1 MQALRHRRATSGAL
15 VLLVASAP
23 LLAQPGGQGSP
34 ERDKHDAGR
43 PAYDPRRGL
52 DADGRIPNDSKPK
65 DLPNRDRWRYIPE
78 GRLKPGSLLDRFLV
92 SSFISPIVFHEED
105 VGTGGG
111 VAITD
116 VDFRNK
122 RRQEFAN
129 MVFTHTTEGQQN
141 YTVLWRRWPNHKE
154 VDSGGVVFDE
164 RTFVNVRGGYS
175 KTLTRRFFG
184 LGDDTKPSDETSYT
198 AEVTEASVFQQWA
211 VREPADDLLLRF
223 GAQIEH
229 DNLARGRV
237 RSLPSTEVSFPELF
251 AAGDDRDMLWLTLG
265 VGYDTRDSQHN
276 PYDGWTI
283 NGRIDGAVA
292 QTGGDVGAVYTL
304 SGSKV
309 FEIPPLLHNG
319 GDRGEEHPPT
329 DSLAIGALL
338 QTSSGD
344 LPFYSLPT
352 LGGTHTLRG
361 FVPGRFTGEN
371 AWHAGV
377 EYRFWAVPRGF
388 KITDSLRI
396 ERLGMAVF
404 YDVGAVSMGSLGD
417 LRRAEVQQSY
427 GVGFRMSLERN
438 ALFRIDLGWSEEDF
452 NLTIG
457 YGLAF

>member
-1 MQALRHRRATSGAL
+1 
-15 VLLVASAP
+15 
-23 LLAQPGGQGSP
+23 
-34 ERDKHDAGR
+34 
-43 PAYDPRRGL
+43 
-52 DADGRIPNDSKPK
+52 
-65 DLPNRDRWRYIPE
+65 
-78 GRLKPGSLLDRFLV
+78 V

-154 VDSGGVVFDE
+154 VDGGGVVFDE
-164 RTFVNVRGGYS
+164 RTFINVRGGYS

-198 AEVTEASVFQQWA
+198 AEVSEASVFHQWA
-211 VREPADDLLLRF
+211 VREPADDLLLRL
-223 GAQIEH
+223 GASVEH

-251 AAGDDRDMLWLTLG
+251 TAGDDRDMLWLTLG

-276 PYDGWTI
+276 PYEGWTI
-283 NGRIDGAVA
+283 NGRVDAAVA
-292 QTGGDVGAVYTL
+292 QTGGEVGAVYSV

-309 FEIPPLLHNG
+309 FALPPLLHDG

-329 DSLAIGALL
+329 DSLAIGAMV

-344 LPFYSLPT
+344 LPFYSLPS

-388 KITDSLRI
+388 KITESLRI

-404 YDVGAVSMGSLGD
+404 YDVGAVSVGALSD
-417 LRRAEVQQSY
+417 LRDANVQQSY

-438 ALFRIDLGWSEEDF
+438 ALFRIDLGWSDEDF

-457 YGLAF
+457 YGLSF